1 MTCKEVEKMIPL
13 FLEDDL
19 DIDDLRNF
27 MEHMDKCEEC
37 REELTIQFLV
47 LEGMARLEDGNV
59 FDLQNEL
66 KFRMEDAGH
75 ALKRRETM
83 RWTLYAVQGLTV
95 VAAITL
101 IALVVVLF

>member
-1 MTCKEVEKMIPL
+1 MTCKEAEKMIPL

-19 DIDDLRNF
+19 DVDDLRNF
-27 MEHMDKCEEC
+27 MEHMDKCEDC
-37 REELTIQFLV
+37 KEELTIQFLV
-47 LEGMARLEDGNV
+47 LEGMARLEDGSV

-75 ALKRRETM
+75 ALKLRETM
-83 RWTLYAVQGLTV
+83 QWILYASQGLTV

-101 IALVVVLF
+101 VALIVVLF

>member
-19 DIDDLRNF
+19 DVDELRNF
-27 MEHMDKCEEC
+27 MEHMDKCEDC
-37 REELTIQFLV
+37 KEELTIQFLV

-66 KFRMEDAGH
+66 KFCMEDAGH
-75 ALKRRETM
+75 TLKRRETM
-83 RWTLYAVQGLTV
+83 QWILYAAQGLTV

-101 IALVVVLF
+101 IALVAVLF